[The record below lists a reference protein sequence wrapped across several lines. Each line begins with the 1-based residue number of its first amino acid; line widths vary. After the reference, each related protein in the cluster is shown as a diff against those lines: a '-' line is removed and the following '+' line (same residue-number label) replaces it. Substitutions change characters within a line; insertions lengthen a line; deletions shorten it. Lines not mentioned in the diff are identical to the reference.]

1 MTRGAIVATLFA
13 LALTPHP
20 LLAGDRWH
28 ECSMINSSL
37 FEYDGET
44 LYELDGDERKEL
56 PHSKLKSIVISEE
69 EGYCETKDG
78 NRFNWGTHVY
88 VVKLD
93 LAGAEGPFNLWAICE
108 EGGSGFPATDE
119 IDTTC
124 VKNVHTKNRQLVP
137 AYEDLAG
144 E

>member
-1 MTRGAIVATLFA
+1 MKHCSLLGGLL
-13 LALTPHP
+13 LAWLVPQAAP
-20 LLAGDRWH
+20 AGDRWH
-28 ECSMINSSL
+28 ECSMINDSV
-37 FEYDGET
+37 FEYDGEM
-44 LYELDGDERKEL
+44 LFAVDGDERKEL
-56 PHSKLKSIVISEE
+56 PHSKINRIVISEE

-93 LAGAEGPFNLWAICE
+93 VAGTGGPFKLWAICE

-124 VKNVHTKNRQLVP
+124 VTNVMTRNRQLVP